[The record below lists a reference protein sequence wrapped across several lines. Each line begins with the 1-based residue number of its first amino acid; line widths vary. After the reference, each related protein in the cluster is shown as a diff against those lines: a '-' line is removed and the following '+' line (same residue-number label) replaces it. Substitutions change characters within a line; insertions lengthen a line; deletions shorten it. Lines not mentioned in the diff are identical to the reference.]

1 MTNALKSSISRLGQ
15 QLDTFKKGAALT
27 TASLDSLQPYAK
39 QSRTTFDQQAL
50 AELAETIKELGVLEP
65 LLVRPLDAGRYE
77 IIAGE
82 RRWRAARMAGLT
94 EVPVLV
100 KSLDDAETDKVHL
113 YENIHREN
121 LSSLDLAQRIE
132 IDIQEAGGDLNAVA
146 LKYSKSKSWVSKLST
161 ISKGGE
167 IMADLVQTGAT
178 SDRAVLSTVAALERK
193 SPDAAKELSKR
204 LTDPGSTA
212 SKRSITEEFVKASK
226 AARVSQPGRP
236 GRPEKADKSSNSP
249 SSPQEPLAHEGKEPD
264 WRQTTTSTCSP
275 ASMVVMLELSPHS
288 RYAEEFTQMSKQYG
302 AARLAINARHPDA
315 QYVLVEFGD
324 TGLQQ
329 RLYAAQE
336 LRLLS
341 VA

>member
-236 GRPEKADKSSNSP
+236 EKADKSSN
-249 SSPQEPLAHEGKEPD
+249 SPQEPLAHEGKEPD